1 MDGPFWG
8 SVTSKNF
15 LIDSKT
21 EIWKGQQKV
30 SEAAV
35 NSSSDHATSHSQHGA
50 SENIYIYIFFSK
62 GNCNMLFCHL
72 SKNITDAIFSIKN
85 WPKTI
90 LCSNKCWISL
100 ILVWIWIMIIYI
112 YQKNCWFNQG
122 FFPVCRVERPRL
134 PSR

>member
-1 MDGPFWG
+1 MDGPYWG

-50 SENIYIYIFFSK
+50 SENIYIYFFQK
-62 GNCNMLFCHL
+62 E
-72 SKNITDAIFSIKN
+72 TAICYFVTCLKI
-85 WPKTI
+85 
-90 LCSNKCWISL
+90 
-100 ILVWIWIMIIYI
+100 
-112 YQKNCWFNQG
+112 
-122 FFPVCRVERPRL
+122 
-134 PSR
+134 

>member
-1 MDGPFWG
+1 MSTWFMDGPFWG

-50 SENIYIYIFFSK
+50 SENIYIYIYFFFK
-62 GNCNMLFCHL
+62 RKLQYVIL
-72 SKNITDAIFSIKN
+72 S
-85 WPKTI
+85 
-90 LCSNKCWISL
+90 
-100 ILVWIWIMIIYI
+100 LV
-112 YQKNCWFNQG
+112 
-122 FFPVCRVERPRL
+122 
-134 PSR
+134 